1 MADNLYAILMSAPMV
16 RGLLREA
23 RAPGTGK
30 TQSRRPAWRPC
41 RRCDDTG
48 RIGYDHHMDP
58 IQCPVCREERLPT
71 IWRKVEPGDR
81 LWVRETWKFL
91 GTDMARLGR
100 THTRQDGVVQYRS
113 DDAKRTI
120 TTHWE
125 NVEVLMA
132 SRPGHRLKWRPSI
145 HMPRWASRLTLVV
158 TATRMQR
165 LQNISEDDA
174 EAEGLNDS
182 YPDPGPCK
190 WRHPTEDKGTSD
202 PIRAFGR
209 LWNSLH
215 GPGAWEANPEVVP
228 LTFTVHERNIDAIGA
243 LLDGKTHGG
252 MPG

>member
-1 MADNLYAILMSAPMV
+1 MADRPILMSAPMV

-23 RAPGTGK
+23 QAPGTGK
-30 TQSRRPAWRPC
+30 TQTRRLAWRTAKSYSGVECEHGYDGCP
-41 RRCDDTG
+41 RCDK
-48 RIGYDHHMDP
+48 P
-58 IQCPVCREERLPT
+58 PAT
-71 IWRKVEPGDR
+71 IWQKVEPGDR
-81 LWVRETWKFL
+81 FWIRETWKFL

-113 DDAKRTI
+113 DDAKQTI

-132 SRPGHRLKWRPSI
+132 SRPEHCLKWRPSI

-158 TATRMQR
+158 TETRMQR
-165 LQNISEDDA
+165 LRDISEDDA

-202 PIRAFGR
+202 PIRAFEW

-215 GPGAWEANPEVVP
+215 GPGAWEANPEVCAISFRCM
-228 LTFTVHERNIDAIGA
+228 TKNIDKVENVEA
-243 LLDGKTHGG
+243 H
-252 MPG
+252 